1 MSYNQDKR
9 SAVASNAAAE
19 RFLSFEFVE
28 ERLGGCLGREMRAV
42 GSPFSIVFD
51 AKATFFML
59 HIIIYI

>member
-42 GSPFSIVFD
+42 GSPFFYSF
-51 AKATFFML
+51 
-59 HIIIYI
+59 